1 MKYEIKGGNF
11 PVAICQVEANS
22 SVRCQ
27 KGAMTWMSPN
37 MEMQTKGGGIGKMF
51 GKMLSGESMFENI
64 YTAQGGD
71 GMIAF
76 SSSVPGSIMPFELN
90 GSNSIIAQ
98 KSAYLARDTDVNM
111 EITFQKKFGAGLV
124 GGEGFIMKRFTGN
137 GTVLLEVDGA
147 VIEQELAAGE
157 VLIVET
163 GALCAMESTVTMD
176 VVTVKGLGNMLVGG
190 EGFFNTK
197 LTGPGKIWLQTMPIS
212 SLAGSIAPY
221 IPSK

>member
-11 PVAICQVEANS
+11 PVAICQVEANTA
-22 SVRCQ
+22 VRCQ
-27 KGAMTWMSPN
+27 KGAMAWMSPN

-76 SSSVPGSIMPFELN
+76 TTSVPGNIMPFELDGTN
-90 GSNSIIAQ
+90 AIIAQ
-98 KSAYLARDTDVNM
+98 KCAYLACDSDVNM

-124 GGEGFIMKRFTGN
+124 GGEGFIMEKFTGK

-147 VIEQELAAGE
+147 VIEQELAPGE
-157 VLIVET
+157 VLIAET
-163 GALCAMESTVTMD
+163 GALCAMESSVTMD

-197 LTGPGKIWLQTMPIS
+197 LTGPGKIWLQTMPIM

-221 IPSK
+221 IPSR

>member
-1 MKYEIKGGNF
+1 MTYEIIGGNL
-11 PVAICQVEANS
+11 PAILCRLEQGEQIVCES
-22 SVRCQ
+22 
-27 KGAMTWMSPN
+27 GAMSWMDDVFTMTTN
-37 MEMQTKGGGIGKMF
+37 GGGIGKMF

-64 YTAQGGD
+64 YTAQGSD

-76 SSSVPGSIMPFELN
+76 TTSVPGNIMPFELD
-90 GSNSIIAQ
+90 GTNSIIGQ
-98 KSAYLARDTDVNM
+98 KCAYLACDSGVNM

-124 GGEGFIMKRFTGN
+124 GGEGFIMEKFTGT
-137 GTVLLEVDGA
+137 GTVLLEVDGS
-147 VIEQELAAGE
+147 VIEKELAPGE
-157 VLIVET
+157 ELIAET

-197 LTGPGKIWLQTMPIS
+197 LTGPGKIWLQTMPIM

-221 IPSK
+221 IPSR